1 MSEAKVVAI
10 LGAGPGLG
18 VAIARRFAR
27 EGYAIALMARSE
39 EKLQAIQTEIEG
51 SGGVAHSF
59 PVDATHPDS
68 VAEGFAQVQ
77 SQLGAVSVL
86 VYNAGVFPMAGI
98 LELTPEKFSQSWQ
111 INCFGAF
118 LAAQQ
123 VLPSMLEQEKG
134 TILFTGATGSLR
146 GSAGLAGLSVG
157 KFGLRAL
164 AQSLAREFAPRGI
177 HVAHIIIDGRIGPPE
192 QAEQTQLSPDAIAQ
206 TYWQLHQQD
215 ASAWTLELD
224 LRPASEKF

>member
-123 VLPSMLEQEKG
+123 VLSSMLEQEKG

-164 AQSLAREFAPRGI
+164 AQSLAREFAPEEFTSPI
-177 HVAHIIIDGRIGPPE
+177 
-192 QAEQTQLSPDAIAQ
+192 LS
-206 TYWQLHQQD
+206 LMV
-215 ASAWTLELD
+215 ASAPPNKPSKPNSPQMRSPKPTGNSTSKTLA
-224 LRPASEKF
+224 PGH